1 MRQIIR
7 VMINL
12 LGGLCVGLAIMLI
25 LFAWQLSKGPISL
38 GFLSPYIEE
47 AVNSDGRGFQLRM
60 DDTILTWAGWERAL
74 DIRVLNVRVLG
85 PGGSAIGS
93 IPEASFSLSSDA
105 LFLGRLAPRT
115 IELFGPKL
123 QVRRTRDGSLDIGF
137 GEGTYQSGKAA
148 RRLLS
153 QLLTMPDGAQV
164 PDPMREM
171 SYLTRLDVIGADVTV
186 IDQVL
191 KKSWQVPA
199 TDVRLYR
206 DADGIKGTISM
217 VIDVDE
223 RQTEIELSGG
233 FRPDLGR
240 LDVVASF
247 SEVSP
252 AAFSSIIREL
262 EPLRAFDLPLKGTVS
277 LSVAV
282 DGNIETVDFDLTGG
296 RGNLVVPAPFSQ
308 TIPVEKVAL
317 SGNYV
322 GEYGDLSFKELAFE
336 FGPGSHVRLPAPVD
350 HQLPVKSVRFK
361 GRYLNVE
368 ERLEIVKLKADLNGP
383 TVSMRATVDG
393 LSAESSLVEIEARTT
408 ISGVNVDELAK
419 YWPQSLGTDTQQWVV
434 ANMSDGLI
442 HEVQAETRLRWTEG
456 QSLELLTVDGSLVA
470 DNLTISYMDQM
481 PKVRGV
487 KSHMKFNEEVFEAF
501 VTSGKSGDLAIKRG
515 RIRITGLDEF
525 DQYANIDLSIAG
537 SVGSKLTYIDHPPLG
552 FAAAIGIDPKNVAGS
567 ATTKLKL
574 QFILEHTLTADQ
586 IDVSAQST
594 LRDVSVGNI
603 FLGHGIHGSKMSL
616 KVDRERMKMTGD
628 VFIEK
633 IPARLSWREN
643 FGPKAEFRSR
653 YDLSATISD
662 VEYLS
667 DLGLDLD
674 LFSDDYI
681 KGTVGAEIRFTVFDD
696 VDSQIEVTADVAG
709 ASLLAPAFGWQKP
722 KGVAGQAN
730 IVIDLE
736 HALVSDIPEFS
747 IAAADLTIKGSAK
760 YSANGTG
767 LKKIEFERIAFGRT
781 VVAGALIPTSDG
793 SWDAGFHGPS
803 FDLAPMWEDILAD
816 ISNTAAEDN
825 SALPR
830 VSLAVE
836 IDRVWLGP
844 NESVNSVSGTFAHE
858 NDIWKTIQL
867 TNILKSG
874 ADFKLQVVTD
884 DDGNRTLRMRSTN
897 AGETLKLLGYYEN
910 MRGGKLEI
918 TGRFDDAVAD
928 RPLTGVVSVKDYR
941 VVEAPVLAHVLSIMA
956 LTGIL
961 EALQGDGLA
970 FNSLKIPFVQRHG
983 AISLTDA
990 RASGVSLGFTAT
1002 GTIYTHADVL
1012 DIEGTVVPA
1021 YAINSAL
1028 GHIPVLGDIFIGGEK
1043 GSGIFA
1049 ANLTMTG
1056 PREEPKILV
1065 NPLSALTP
1073 GILRHVF
1080 RIFGGANPSMG
1091 NPIGEEDQINLK

>member
-1 MRQIIR
+1 MD
-7 VMINL
+7 N
-12 LGGLCVGLAIMLI
+12 
-25 LFAWQLSKGPISL
+25 
-38 GFLSPYIEE
+38 
-47 AVNSDGRGFQLRM
+47 AVVVIDGRLDQTLAGGKRGKLVTTVIPMQNRHGKIFKSLVWRIARYQCGSTGPRDTGKQEVDKPYKQFRIVIRPG
-60 DDTILTWAGWERAL
+60 DDLGKLPEDL
-74 DIRVLNVRVLG
+74 DPLWVPANPVRSHFFNGV
-85 PGGSAIGS
+85 S
-93 IPEASFSLSSDA
+93 
-105 LFLGRLAPRT
+105 
-115 IELFGPKL
+115 
-123 QVRRTRDGSLDIGF
+123 
-137 GEGTYQSGKAA
+137 
-148 RRLLS
+148 
-153 QLLTMPDGAQV
+153 LTMP
-164 PDPMREM
+164 
-171 SYLTRLDVIGADVTV
+171 Y
-186 IDQVL
+186 
-191 KKSWQVPA
+191 
-199 TDVRLYR
+199 
-206 DADGIKGTISM
+206 
-217 VIDVDE
+217 
-223 RQTEIELSGG
+223 
-233 FRPDLGR
+233 
-240 LDVVASF
+240 
-247 SEVSP
+247 
-252 AAFSSIIREL
+252 L
-262 EPLRAFDLPLKGTVS
+262 EPYLIRTM
-277 LSVAV
+277 
-282 DGNIETVDFDLTGG
+282 
-296 RGNLVVPAPFSQ
+296 
-308 TIPVEKVAL
+308 KVAL
-317 SGNYV
+317 
-322 GEYGDLSFKELAFE
+322 GEIRDEQLAE
-336 FGPGSHVRLPAPVD
+336 DVR
-350 HQLPVKSVRFK
+350 RF
-361 GRYLNVE
+361 
-368 ERLEIVKLKADLNGP
+368 
-383 TVSMRATVDG
+383 S
-393 LSAESSLVEIEARTT
+393 
-408 ISGVNVDELAK
+408 
-419 YWPQSLGTDTQQWVV
+419 QQ
-434 ANMSDGLI
+434 
-442 HEVQAETRLRWTEG
+442 EG
-456 QSLELLTVDGSLVA
+456 HHFR
-470 DNLTISYMDQM
+470 N
-481 PKVRGV
+481 
-487 KSHMKFNEEVFEAF
+487 HMKFNEEVFEAF

-603 FLGHGIHGSKMSL
+603 FLGHGIHGSKLSL
-616 KVDRERMKMTGD
+616 KVDRERMTMTGD

-696 VDSQIEVTADVAG
+696 VDSQIEVTADVAE

-781 VVAGALIPTSDG
+781 DVAGALIPTSDG

-816 ISNTAAEDN
+816 ISNTAVEDD

-830 VSLAVE
+830 VTLAVE

-844 NESVNSVSGTFAHE
+844 NESVNGVSGTFAHE
-858 NDIWKTIQL
+858 NDIWETIQL

-874 ADFKLQVVTD
+874 AEFKLQVVTD

-970 FNSLKIPFVQRHG
+970 FNSLEIPFVQRHG
-983 AISLTDA
+983 AISLTEAFAAIALGSMNAAGATPVLVDLLAANDDRDLYLRHAAIVGLSRCSKAAEEMLALQEDPRPAVRLGAVLVLRRLRDA
-990 RASGVSLGFTAT
+990 RVALFLDDDDPGAPGGCLLLTTSPPGSPMAPDSFRSLTVSTLLPYTESGQLPEDLEVVAAGMLLHGEMAMVCDAATEIKQTKVEIDSLASGVQEN
-1002 GTIYTHADVL
+1002 VC
-1012 DIEGTVVPA
+1012 
-1021 YAINSAL
+1021 
-1028 GHIPVLGDIFIGGEK
+1028 
-1043 GSGIFA
+1043 
-1049 ANLTMTG
+1049 
-1056 PREEPKILV
+1056 
-1065 NPLSALTP
+1065 ALTDQVDQMEVQMET
-1073 GILRHVF
+1073 ITKTEALSLLRGFEHQQS
-1080 RIFGGANPSMG
+1080 NDD
-1091 NPIGEEDQINLK
+1091 E